1 MDKLLGWLIL
11 IAIASGIIVLLYY
24 LLWVKIEVT
33 AKYLVSIITIIAVV
47 YVGYDLLI
55 TVFSYGTWAV
65 FFKKLV
71 GSIIIVLPISYILYW
86 LEKLKIKKL
95 YKLNSTNNLFDRIF
109 EQGKYIKKEDDRKQ
123 NGINHI
129 LGAIKVLN
137 ETNTEVLRLEFK
149 NMGEALTV
157 LWDKGI
163 KTINV
168 EEVNHF
174 IIDNKVYGMY
184 VSQDRYID
192 ITDFSNENNM
202 RTLEWMDEQKIIIEK
217 RNAKIMADIMT
228 NKTKSSKD
236 DDEIPF

>member
-1 MDKLLGWLIL
+1 M
-11 IAIASGIIVLLYY
+11 
-24 LLWVKIEVT
+24 
-33 AKYLVSIITIIAVV
+33 
-47 YVGYDLLI
+47 
-55 TVFSYGTWAV
+55 
-65 FFKKLV
+65 
-71 GSIIIVLPISYILYW
+71 
-86 LEKLKIKKL
+86 
-95 YKLNSTNNLFDRIF
+95 
-109 EQGKYIKKEDDRKQ
+109 
-123 NGINHI
+123 
-129 LGAIKVLN
+129 IKVLN
-137 ETNTEVLRLEFK
+137 ETNAEVLRLEFK